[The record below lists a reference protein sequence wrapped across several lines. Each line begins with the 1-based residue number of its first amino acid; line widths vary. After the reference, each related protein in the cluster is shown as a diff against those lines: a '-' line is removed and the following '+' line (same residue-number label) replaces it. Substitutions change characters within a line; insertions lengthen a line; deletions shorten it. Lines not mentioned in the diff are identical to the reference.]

1 MLSSMPDYQKGSI
14 RVIALVSIVAL
25 AMAIGG
31 AWWGLTIVPRQKAA
45 DAEQTRAR
53 IEALVGSKSFLS
65 SPQSKLICD
74 AMGGQWRLG
83 QNTPPAASMTK
94 WIRTPDYCELPAS
107 DAGKSCLSSSE
118 CESFCAGSLTL
129 GQVFSAQCHPY
140 RNAGPASFGSLLVV
154 ENGRPFFRLSIRSE
168 TRESADTWEVVGAKI
183 EVQAVDGSKL
193 KVGEVVRA
201 TQELRDK
208 PWFPSIGI
216 PGT

>member
-1 MLSSMPDYQKGSI
+1 MPDCQKGSI
-14 RVIALVSIVAL
+14 RVTALVSIAAL
-25 AMAIGG
+25 ALAIVG
-31 AWWGLTIVPRQKAA
+31 AWWGLMIVPKHKEA

-53 IEALVGSKSFLS
+53 IEALVGSKSFLA

-94 WIRTPDYCELPAS
+94 WIRTPDFCALPAS

-118 CESFCAGSLTL
+118 CESFCAGSMTL

-154 ENGRPFFRLSIRSE
+154 ENARPFFRLSIRSE
-168 TRESADTWEVVGAKI
+168 TRDTADTWEVVGAKI

-193 KVGEVVRA
+193 KVGDVVRA

>member
-1 MLSSMPDYQKGSI
+1 MSDYQKGSI
-14 RVIALVSIVAL
+14 HVTVLVSIVAL
-25 AMAIGG
+25 AIAIVG
-31 AWWGLTIVPRQKAA
+31 AWWGLMIVPKQKEA

-65 SPQSKLICD
+65 FPKTKLICD

-94 WIRTPDYCELPAS
+94 WIRTPDFCALPTS
-107 DAGKSCLSSSE
+107 DAGKACLSSSE
-118 CESFCAGSLTL
+118 CESFCAGSMIL
-129 GQVFSAQCHPY
+129 GQVFSAQCHSY

-168 TRESADTWEVVGAKI
+168 NRETSDTWEVVGAKI
-183 EVQAVDGSKL
+183 EVQVVDGRKL
-193 KVGEVVRA
+193 KVGDLVRA
-201 TQELRDK
+201 TQELRDR